1 MITSSHLQVSLGSG
15 SGSAEYGAPGQL
27 DTLLEMTGD
36 SVNSNAAA
44 EAETLGSRG
53 QSALVTS
60 TPGVYE
66 ETPPPLPPR

>member
-1 MITSSHLQVSLGSG
+1 MSLGSG

-27 DTLLEMTGD
+27 DTLPEMTGD

-53 QSALVTS
+53 QSALVSMVTS

>member
-1 MITSSHLQVSLGSG
+1 MSLGSG

-27 DTLLEMTGD
+27 GTLPETTGD
-36 SVNSNAAA
+36 SVNCNAAA
-44 EAETLGSRG
+44 EAETMGCRG
-53 QSALVTS
+53 QSAMVTS